1 MMTFRPAAA
10 AAAAAACLLAAA
22 PEAAASGLERAF
34 LDSRAGPVLPAAHA
48 PRWTTVREPVARE
61 GFGPAAPVLIA
72 APAPAAS
79 RKIACKAGGKSL
91 KFGKGEPC
99 RVAAPVATAAAAA
112 PTAAGDW
119 RATLETLRARPPL
132 EQVRAVDRAINALPY
147 VSDSENWGQADRWE
161 TPREM
166 FARGGDCE
174 GFALTK
180 YFSLRALGFEDAAL
194 RLAIVWDTQ
203 DREEHAIL
211 LVQADGQ
218 TWVLDNKADRPVR
231 ADDLAGRYQLIYYA
245 SDAGVRLPVMAEAAR
260 AERPRARIINGGR
273 TLVLR
278 VTPRNRRGAPGADP
292 AIVAEAMPAGD

>member
-1 MMTFRPAAA
+1 MMTFRTFAAA
-10 AAAAAACLLAAA
+10 AAGAACLLGTA
-22 PEAAASGLERAF
+22 PEAAASSLDRAF
-34 LDSRAGPVLPAAHA
+34 LDSRADTVLQASQA
-48 PRWTTVREPVARE
+48 PRWTEVRERFVRE
-61 GFGPAAPVLIA
+61 GFGEAGPGR
-72 APAPAAS
+72 AS
-79 RKIACKAGGKSL
+79 VATRKIACKAGGKSL
-91 KFGKGEPC
+91 KIGKPPLC
-99 RVAAPVATAAAAA
+99 RGAGAVAA
-112 PTAAGDW
+112 DW
-119 RATLETLRARPPL
+119 RGTLETLRTQPRA
-132 EQVRAVDRAINALPY
+132 EQMREVDRAINALPY
-147 VSDSENWGQADRWE
+147 VTDAENWGQADRWE

-166 FARGGDCE
+166 FTRGGDCE

-218 TWVLDNKADRPVR
+218 TWVLDNKAEAPVR
-231 ADDLAGRYQLIYYA
+231 ADDIAGRYQLIYYA
-245 SDAGVRLPVMAEAAR
+245 SDAGVQLPVAPATTR

-278 VTPRNRRGAPGADP
+278 VTPRSRRGAQAADP

>member
-1 MMTFRPAAA
+1 MMTFSRFAVAAA
-10 AAAAAACLLAAA
+10 GAACLLGTA
-22 PEAAASGLERAF
+22 PEAGASSLERAF
-34 LDSRAGPVLPAAHA
+34 LDSRANTVLQASQA
-48 PRWTTVREPVARE
+48 PRWTEVRERFARE
-61 GFGPAAPVLIA
+61 GFGPATSG
-72 APAPAAS
+72 PAPFAS
-79 RKIACKAGGKSL
+79 RKVACKAGGKSHKL
-91 KFGKGEPC
+91 SAPALC
-99 RVAAPVATAAAAA
+99 RDATPVAT
-112 PTAAGDW
+112 DW
-119 RATLETLRARPPL
+119 RGTLESLRHRPRV
-132 EQVRAVDRAINALPY
+132 EQMRDVDRAINALPY
-147 VSDSENWGQADRWE
+147 VADTENWGQADRWE

-218 TWVLDNKADRPVR
+218 TWVLDNKAEAPVR
-231 ADDLAGRYQLIYYA
+231 ADDIAGRYQLIYYA
-245 SDAGVRLPVMAEAAR
+245 SDAGVQLPVATATAR

-278 VTPRNRRGAPGADP
+278 VTPRSRRAPQAINAG
-292 AIVAEAMPAGD
+292 IVAETMPAGD